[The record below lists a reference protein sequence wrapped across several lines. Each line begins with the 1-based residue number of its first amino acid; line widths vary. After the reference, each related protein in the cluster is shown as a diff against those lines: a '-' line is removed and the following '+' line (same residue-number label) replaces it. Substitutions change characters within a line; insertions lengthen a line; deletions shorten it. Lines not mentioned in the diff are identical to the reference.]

1 MLGQLRNIRMGF
13 DNFLV
18 NVICGLS
25 NYLNAT
31 NDITLLVFIYEEIL
45 FADAVNQAANPSN
58 RLYDVIQSLGVLD
71 CIDLSHK
78 ANKSF
83 LTA

>member
-1 MLGQLRNIRMGF
+1 MGF
-13 DNFLV
+13 DDFLV

-25 NYLNAT
+25 DYLNAT

-45 FADAVNQAANPSN
+45 FADAVNRAADPGN
-58 RLYDVIQSLGVLD
+58 RLYDMIQTLGVLD
-71 CIDLSHK
+71 CINLGHTASR
-78 ANKSF
+78 SF